1 MTNIYTIHL
10 VEIFRDCNFTGHEAK
25 AFSSLLALLF
35 IERNA
40 NALYVIN
47 DIGVTDIGKNGEVN
61 GVREKKAIKIIDD
74 CIEHT
79 ECQRFT
85 IECQVDI

>member
-1 MTNIYTIHL
+1 VTNIYTIHL

-61 GVREKKAIKIIDD
+61 GVREKRLSRSSMIVLSILNVSASP
-74 CIEHT
+74 
-79 ECQRFT
+79 
-85 IECQVDI
+85 